1 MPTLTCVS
9 PSPPFK
15 TTSTSAL
22 SCGLRFVELTT
33 SLPLGLAKREVAP
46 VSPGSLGK
54 KKKID
59 LFKHPNIE
67 DVSLYDVLGGL
78 EFTVTPEEV
87 KKAYHQACLIYHPD
101 KTGLTEDD
109 PVFLSVKKAFD
120 TLSNPEKKRTY
131 DSSANFDDSIP
142 PADLKERK
150 FYAMFGE
157 CFVRNQ
163 RFAVIKEAKK
173 TNRRKSN
180 SGKNATPP
188 VDPNYCPPFGDDNT
202 PIEQVNQFYQY
213 WINFESWRDFT
224 LAASKKCD
232 HDVEGAEGRE
242 EKRWMMNEI
251 SSTCKKM
258 KKAEVKRISDLLER
272 SMNLDPRLRR
282 EKERAAAEKEEK
294 AGREEREKREK
305 EETEK
310 REKEEAEKS
319 AAEEEL
325 ERKTKA
331 ANMKAVKDK
340 EKKMLR
346 KQKNLFRKLA
356 MKAFET
362 GGDDNWGSLVEAN
375 DEVEFLIEKLDLM
388 TLPALSAAL
397 GNSEETLDT
406 NGIKIV
412 RGAFKSTK
420 SGAEN
425 AFLVEER
432 EKIKRADEAKAKEEA
447 DKAARAP
454 RPWSAA
460 ELNALHKAVKKN
472 PVGGG
477 GKWEIIANYINQTLA
492 LPLPR
497 SKDECLKEW
506 NAICKKNAEMAEEK
520 FKGADEDEAGE
531 TAKEEKV
538 DDPNAWSADE
548 VADLQKA
555 LKKFNSKMEKNERW
569 TQIARFVA
577 TKNKKMCVDKYKE
590 IRASLKK

>member
-157 CFVRNQ
+157 
-163 RFAVIKEAKK
+163 
-173 TNRRKSN
+173 
-180 SGKNATPP
+180 
-188 VDPNYCPPFGDDNT
+188 
-202 PIEQVNQFYQY
+202 VNQFYQY